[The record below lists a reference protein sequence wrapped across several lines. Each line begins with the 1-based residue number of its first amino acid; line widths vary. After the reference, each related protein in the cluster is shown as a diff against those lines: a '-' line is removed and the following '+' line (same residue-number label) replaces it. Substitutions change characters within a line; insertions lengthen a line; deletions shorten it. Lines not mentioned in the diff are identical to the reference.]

1 MVNHSVGYRLHHFSF
16 KPKLKYTISKEYTL
30 FLNGD
35 NLFVNQTF
43 LYTVY
48 I

>member
-1 MVNHSVGYRLHHFSF
+1 MVNRSVGYRLHHFSF
-16 KPKLKYTISKEYTL
+16 KPKLKYTISKEYTF

-35 NLFVNQTF
+35 NLLVNQAF